1 MALRLDGRVI
11 LVTGAARGLG
21 ASYARYLATL
31 GAHVVVNDL
40 GVSVDGASA
49 SPIPAAE
56 MAAAI
61 RSAGGSAEADST
73 DAADPGAAAALIE
86 KVVATH
92 GRIDALVNN
101 AGLFIPA
108 RPFAETGLDDFERIW
123 RSHFVGTYA
132 LVRSA
137 LPHMQARG
145 FGRIV
150 NSISTQ
156 GLYGGNGTGA
166 YASAKAAVQGLT
178 LSLAIE
184 LAGSDVTVNA
194 ISPGAF
200 TRMVDTGDRPPE
212 FAEALRRNLA
222 PDLVA
227 PAIGWLCHPDCKDN
241 GAIVQAMSGWFSK
254 TMIGDL
260 DGFWDFAP
268 TIESVAAGLAALDPA
283 GPIRTAAS
291 SADHA
296 RSIVARADAARP
308 VAQD

>member
-1 MALRLDGRVI
+1 MALRLDGRII

-21 ASYARYLATL
+21 AAYARYLATL

-40 GVSVDGASA
+40 GVSLDGAAA
-49 SPIPAAE
+49 SPIPAGE

-61 RSAGGSAEADST
+61 RAAGGSAESDST
-73 DAADPGAAAALIE
+73 DAADLGAATALIARIVE
-86 KVVATH
+86 TH
-92 GRIDALVNN
+92 GRVDALVNN

-108 RPFAETGLDDFERIW
+108 RPFAETGLEDFERVW
-123 RSHFVGTYA
+123 RSHFVSTYA
-132 LVRSA
+132 LIRAA

-150 NSISTQ
+150 NTVSTQ
-156 GLYGGNGTGA
+156 GLFGGNGTGA

-184 LAGSDVTVNA
+184 LAGSGVTVNA

-200 TRMVDTGDRPPE
+200 TRMVDSSDRPPE
-212 FAEALRRNLA
+212 FTEALKRNLA

-227 PAIGWLCHPDCKDN
+227 PAVAWLCHPDCGDN
-241 GAIVQAMSGWFSK
+241 GAIVQAMSGWFSR
-254 TMIGDL
+254 TVIGDL
-260 DGFWDFAP
+260 DGFWDFRP
-268 TIESVAAGLAALDPA
+268 TIESVAAGLGALDR
-283 GPIRTAAS
+283 GGRVRTAAS

-296 RSIVARADAARP
+296 RLIVTCADANRP
-308 VAQD
+308 TA